1 MSAYLFFLLV
11 LACPLLMWWMMRGGH
26 GHGGHA
32 HSHSDGPASVDDLRR
47 RRDELDRQIAARTR
61 R

>member
-1 MSAYLFFLLV
+1 MSSYLFLLLV
-11 LACPLLMWWMMRGGH
+11 LACPVLMWLMMRGGH

-32 HSHSDGPASVDDLRR
+32 HSHGPTSIDDLRQR
-47 RRDELDRQIAARTR
+47 RAEIDQEIAARTR